1 MEFLRYVL
9 LFALTAVAEIVGC
22 YLPWLVLRQG
32 RSAWLLLPAGLA
44 LDPDTGA
51 ITGTPTTAGSYPFS
65 LTATNSAGTS
75 APLALTIVVAAAGGG
90 SGGTVAAVPTL
101 GEWGLVLLGLLAA
114 GMGARRLRR
123 G

>member
-1 MEFLRYVL
+1 MPNRVPGIG
-9 LFALTAVAEIVGC
+9 TI
-22 YLPWLVLRQG
+22 
-32 RSAWLLLPAGLA
+32 AWP
-44 LDPDTGA
+44 
-51 ITGTPTTAGSYPFS
+51 S
-65 LTATNSAGTS
+65 TATNRAGTS